1 VGIETHSQHVEAE
14 TRERLA
20 LLAEEQAALRRVAT
34 AVAGG
39 AQPEE
44 VFGLVTEE
52 AGRLLRADSA
62 GMIRYEPGGESAFV
76 VGRWRDG
83 DAPSGMEVGT
93 YVPVSGDTGVAH
105 VLRTGRPVR
114 VESFK
119 GREGWIAEEMDRLG
133 FRGTVSAPITVEG
146 RIWGA
151 VVVATA
157 TDEPLPPEAETRLS
171 EFADLV
177 ALALD
182 AASARQELIES
193 RARIVHAGDEARRK
207 LERDLHDGAQ
217 QRLVSLALSLRV
229 ASDSLGSDTER
240 GRRLVDHARTEL
252 DQAIEELRE
261 LARGIHPAVLT
272 ERGLAAAVE
281 LLCSR
286 AGLPVYTSI
295 TQERLPAAVEA
306 AAYYVVAEAL
316 TNVARYSSADT
327 ATVTIAT
334 DGDHATV
341 EITDDGRGG
350 ADPEQGSGLC
360 GLADRVEAL
369 AGTFEVVSPV
379 GKGTRVLAQFEVGPQ
394 TADRRP
400 QT

>member
-1 VGIETHSQHVEAE
+1 VGIETREQEVDASA
-14 TRERLA
+14 RERLA

-44 VFGLVTEE
+44 IFELVTEE
-52 AGRLLRADSA
+52 AGRLLCASSA
-62 GMIRYEPGGESAFV
+62 GMIRYEPGGEHAFV
-76 VGRWRDG
+76 VGRWHGSDPR
-83 DAPSGMEVGT
+83 GMEVGT
-93 YVPVSGDTGVAH
+93 FVPVSGDTGVAH
-105 VLRTGRPVR
+105 VLKTGQPVR
-114 VESFK
+114 IESFK
-119 GREGWIAEEMDRLG
+119 GRRGWIAEEMDRLG
-133 FRGTVSAPITVEG
+133 FRGTVSAPIKVEG

-151 VVVATA
+151 VIVATA
-157 TDEPLPPEAETRLS
+157 GDSALPAETETRLS

-177 ALALD
+177 GLALD
-182 AASARQELIES
+182 SASAKQELIES

-229 ASDSLGSDTER
+229 AADAMETDPQR
-240 GRRLVDHARTEL
+240 GRQLVDHARTEL

-286 AGLPVYTSI
+286 ATLPVETSV
-295 TQERLPAAVEA
+295 TPERLPPAVEA
-306 AAYYVVAEAL
+306 ASYYVVAEAL
-316 TNVARYSSADT
+316 TNVVRYSDADT
-327 ATVTIAT
+327 ASVSVRR
-334 DGDHATV
+334 DDNRVTV
-341 EITDDGRGG
+341 EIADDGRGG
-350 ADPEQGSGLC
+350 ADPARGSGLS

-369 AGTFEVVSPV
+369 EGTFEVSSPP
-379 GKGTRVLAQFEVGPQ
+379 GQGTRVRAEFANCGLRTV
-394 TADRRP
+394 D
-400 QT
+400 

>member
-1 VGIETHSQHVEAE
+1 VGIDTQAQDVDAQ
-14 TRERLA
+14 TRERLT

-44 VFGLVTEE
+44 VFELVTEE
-52 AGRLLRADSA
+52 AGRLLRASSA

-83 DAPSGMEVGT
+83 DAPPGMEVGT

-105 VLRTGRPVR
+105 VLRTGQPVR
-114 VESFK
+114 IESFK

-133 FRGTVSAPITVEG
+133 FRGTVAAPINVGG
-146 RIWGA
+146 RIWGS
-151 VVVATA
+151 VIVATA
-157 TDEPLPPEAETRLS
+157 TDDPLPAETETRLS
-171 EFADLV
+171 EFAELV
-177 ALALD
+177 GLALD

-229 ASDSLGSDTER
+229 ASDALGSDPER
-240 GRRLVDHARTEL
+240 GRNLVDHARSEL
-252 DQAIEELRE
+252 DHAIDELRE

-281 LLCSR
+281 LLCARS
-286 AGLPVYTSI
+286 ALPTEVSVTS
-295 TQERLPAAVEA
+295 ERLPPPVEA
-306 AAYYVVAEAL
+306 ASYYVVAEAL
-316 TNVARYSSADT
+316 TNVVRYSGAGSVS
-327 ATVTIAT
+327 VTIER
-334 DGDHATV
+334 DGQRVTV
-341 EITDDGRGG
+341 EIADDGCGG
-350 ADPEQGSGLC
+350 ADTSRGSGLR

-369 AGTFEVVSPV
+369 DGSFELESPE
-379 GKGTRVLAQFEVGPQ
+379 GEGTRVRAEFELGKQ
-394 TADRRP
+394 
-400 QT
+400 

>member
-1 VGIETHSQHVEAE
+1 VGIETRSHDVEAE

-39 AQPEE
+39 VAPEE
-44 VFGLVTEE
+44 VFELVTAE
-52 AGRLLRADSA
+52 AGRLLRASSA
-62 GMIRYEPGGESAFV
+62 GMIRYEASGESAIV
-76 VGRWRDG
+76 VGRWREG
-83 DAPSGMEVGT
+83 DAPGGMEVGT
-93 YVPVSGDTGVAH
+93 TVPVSGDTGVAH

-119 GREGWIAEEMDRLG
+119 GREGWIAEQMDRLG
-133 FRGTVSAPITVEG
+133 FKGTVSAPITVDG
-146 RIWGA
+146 RIWGS
-151 VVVATA
+151 VIVATA
-157 TDEPLPPEAETRLS
+157 TEDPLPPETETRLS

-182 AASARQELIES
+182 AASAKQALIES

-229 ASDSLGSDTER
+229 ASDALDADPER
-240 GRRLVDHARTEL
+240 GRKLLDHARTEL

-286 AGLPVYTSI
+286 STLPVDVDVAP
-295 TQERLPAAVEA
+295 ERLPPAIEA
-306 AAYYVVAEAL
+306 AAYYLIAEAL
-316 TNVARYSSADT
+316 TNIVRYSGAEG
-327 ATVTIAT
+327 AGVTVAH
-334 DGDHATV
+334 DGDRVSV
-341 EITDDGRGG
+341 EISDDGNGG
-350 ADPEQGSGLC
+350 ADTSRGSGLS

-369 AGTFEVVSPV
+369 AGTFQLDSPP
-379 GKGTRVLAQFEVGPQ
+379 GHGTRVRAEFELGKQ
-394 TADRRP
+394 
-400 QT
+400 